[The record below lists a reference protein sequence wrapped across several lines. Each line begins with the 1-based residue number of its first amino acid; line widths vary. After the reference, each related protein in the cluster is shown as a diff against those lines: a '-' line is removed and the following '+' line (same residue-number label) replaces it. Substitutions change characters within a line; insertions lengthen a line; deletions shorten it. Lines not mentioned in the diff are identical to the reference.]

1 MELQKYMEDITNAV
15 EEIED
20 GVKDRHDELA
30 AALDKANNFD
40 STLQVSATVHAE
52 KSVHFKDFT
61 KLRLRQVNVFYIK
74 SIEEIEF
81 IQ

>member
-1 MELQKYMEDITNAV
+1 MPGRMELQKYMEDITNAM

-40 STLQVSATVHAE
+40 STLQVSAAVHAV

-61 KLRLRQVNVFYIK
+61 ELRLRQVNAFVY
-74 SIEEIEF
+74 
-81 IQ
+81 

>member
-1 MELQKYMEDITNAV
+1 MPGRMELQKYMEDITNAV

-40 STLQVSATVHAE
+40 STLQVSATVE
-52 KSVHFKDFT
+52 CTF
-61 KLRLRQVNVFYIK
+61 
-74 SIEEIEF
+74 
-81 IQ
+81 

>member
-20 GVKDRHDELA
+20 GVKDRHDELT

-40 STLQVSATVHAE
+40 TTLAVSIYCCLYSDECT
-52 KSVHFKDFT
+52 
-61 KLRLRQVNVFYIK
+61 Y
-74 SIEEIEF
+74 
-81 IQ
+81 